1 MKIRTFLLLLG
12 IGILTIQCQK
22 NYNDYAEF
30 EAEPPYIL
38 NMNEEQRPYFEAY
51 DKALK
56 LWGANYEELYVPTS
70 FGMAHVIVSG
80 PQKGEPTVLL
90 HGMNASATSWY
101 PNAKDLSKDHRV
113 FAIDLLIEPGKS
125 DMSREVE
132 DIDAIVAWYF
142 EIFEKLQLEKFNII
156 GASRGGWLS
165 VAIGLHDQTKIE
177 KMVLLSPAQTLKW
190 IQPSSGLLAN
200 IIYALSPEKKRLE
213 SVLESMSAN
222 VKKIDQKY
230 INQYFLGSQLDSIN
244 RFVVDM
250 KPFSNDE
257 LNTLKMPVLVLIGD
271 DDLINNEKSLEVAKE
286 NIPNIVAEIIPNAG
300 HFLSIDQAEMVN
312 SKILDFLDSDPK
324 QK

>member
-1 MKIRTFLLLLG
+1 MKIRTLLWLFAV
-12 IGILTIQCQK
+12 GILTIQCQK

-30 EAEPPYIL
+30 KAKPSYIL
-38 NMNEEQRPYFEAY
+38 QMNEEQRPYFEAY

-56 LWGANYEELYVPTS
+56 LWGTNYEELYVPTS

-80 PQKGEPTVLL
+80 PKNGEPIVLL

-101 PNAKDLSKDHRV
+101 PNAKALSKNHRV

-125 DMSREVE
+125 DLMGEVK
-132 DIDAIVAWYF
+132 DIESIVSWYF
-142 EIFEKLQLEKFNII
+142 EIFQKLQLEKFNII

-165 VAIGLHDQTKIE
+165 VKIALHEQTKIK
-177 KMVLLSPAQTLKW
+177 KMILLSPAQTFKW
-190 IQPSSGLLAN
+190 IQPSTGLLAN

-213 SVLESMSAN
+213 NVLESMSAN
-222 VKKIDQKY
+222 VKKIDQTY
-230 INQYFLGSQLDSIN
+230 IDQYFLGSQLDSIN

-250 KPFSNDE
+250 KPYSKEE
-257 LNTLKMPVLVLIGD
+257 LHSLGMPILVLIGD

-286 NIPNIVAEIIPNAG
+286 NIPNIDAEIIPNAG

-312 SKILDFLDSDPK
+312 TKILEFLDSGSEDK
-324 QK
+324 